1 LFQTIRQQLIF
12 SSLALGLTA
21 LAALLLVFLA
31 PQINPLSLIILG
43 IILLLV
49 IAFLI
54 FYTIRFISS
63 TTDSLIQLRLNME
76 KMAERETITTDPTGK
91 LDEIES
97 LSLALKHLTD
107 HLNHQFDEL
116 EAERKTLA
124 AVLSNMS
131 DGVMIV
137 DNQGKIQLIN
147 PAAKI
152 MFNVEENPDSNL
164 NLVEAVRHHQLVE
177 LWQKSLQSQ
186 ISQSTTLE
194 TSMDRFFIQAIT
206 SPLGDIMP
214 GSILMV
220 FQDLTRIRKLEV
232 VRKDFVSNVS
242 HELRTP
248 LASLKALTETLREGA
263 LDDPPAA
270 QRFLSRMED
279 EIDTLT
285 QMVQELLELSRIES
299 GLVPLQRK
307 NVLPSELLKSAVER
321 MVLQAQRAGLTLS
334 QECPTNLPPV
344 MVDYQRMGQVLIN
357 IIHNAIKFTNP
368 GGKITASAYQQDDKI
383 VFYIKDNGVGIP
395 SDALKRIFERFYKTD
410 RSRSGG
416 GTGLGLSISKH
427 LVEAHN
433 GKIWAESKV
442 GEGST
447 FYFSIPITTSVL

>member
-1 LFQTIRQQLIF
+1 LFQTIRKQLIF
-12 SSLALGLTA
+12 SILALGLTA
-21 LAALLLVFLA
+21 LSALVMAFFGAQLHPFSLMFLGA
-31 PQINPLSLIILG
+31 IL
-43 IILLLV
+43 
-49 IAFLI
+49 FLI
-54 FYTIRFISS
+54 VGFLLFYTIRFISS
-63 TTDSLIQLRLNME
+63 TTDSLIQLRLDME
-76 KMAERETITTDPTGK
+76 KMAGREMITSDPTGK

-97 LSLALKHLTD
+97 LSLALKHLTG
-107 HLNHQFDEL
+107 HLNHQMDEL
-116 EAERKTLA
+116 ETERKTLA

-137 DNQGKIQLIN
+137 DNWGKIQLTN

-152 MFNVEENPDSNL
+152 MFNVGDNFDTNL
-164 NLVEAVRHHQLVE
+164 TLVEVVRHHQLVD
-177 LWQKSLQSQ
+177 LWQKTLQTQ
-186 ISQSTTLE
+186 ASQSTTLE
-194 TSMDRFFIQAIT
+194 TSMERFFIQAIT

-214 GSILMV
+214 GCILMV
-220 FQDLTRIRKLEV
+220 FQDLTRIHKLEV

-248 LASLKALTETLREGA
+248 LASLKALTETLRDGA

-299 GLVPLQRK
+299 GLVPIQRK
-307 NVLPSELLKSAVER
+307 SVLPSELLSSAVER
-321 MVLQAQRAGLTLS
+321 MILQAQRAGLTLT
-334 QECPTNLPPV
+334 QECPTDLPPV
-344 MVDYQRMGQVLIN
+344 MVDYQRLGQVLIN

-383 VFYIKDNGVGIP
+383 VFYIQDTGVGIP
-395 SDALKRIFERFYKTD
+395 PEALKRIFERFYKTD

-416 GTGLGLSISKH
+416 GTGLGLSISRH

-433 GKIWAESKV
+433 GKIWADSKV

-447 FYFSIPITTSVL
+447 FYFSIPMTAQ